1 MNASTAADSRIR
13 FATQGARTNPNQT
26 ADDRRAAK
34 IARLT
39 AAAAVLGCEFMPGE
53 HVVTWIENGE
63 LKARG
68 GMTGKGAREL
78 VNHQVRSCP
87 QVTGSHADKVW

>member
-1 MNASTAADSRIR
+1 MQNVLSTDE
-13 FATQGARTNPNQT
+13 
-26 ADDRRAAK
+26 RRAAK

-39 AAAAVLGCEFMPGE
+39 AAATVLNCEFLPGE

-68 GMTGKGAREL
+68 GMTGRGAREL
-78 VNHQVRSCP
+78 VNYQTRSCP
-87 QVTGSHADKVW
+87 QVTGSHADKVWGEGDPR

>member
-1 MNASTAADSRIR
+1 MNT
-13 FATQGARTNPNQT
+13 QT
-26 ADDRRAAK
+26 ATRTAIQSQTERRAAK

-39 AAAAVLGCEFMPGE
+39 AAAAVLGCTFMTGE

-78 VNHQVRSCP
+78 VNYQRRSCP